1 MSIPGSQDTLTDAH
15 TLNEFMNSLH
25 RLFKIGIYYP
35 SGHATLDRA
44 TDRFMSQL
52 EQLAGDKKEVAIQVI
67 NNTIILEDIELD
79 SGQAAVK
86 EFNILLSTL
95 GISTLYINR
104 LISMAELH
112 DFVRKMLAYKAKVL
126 NAKQFIQ
133 VEVTDLPHSITIEQH
148 EFLARNDRSR
158 RDDSNVDNLDTFVAS
173 LTGFGLNEGE
183 IQQCRELLDSLP
195 DTLAQSTIDI
205 GDLPLAS
212 WDDIAGL
219 LAKAMKKGRDGS
231 GSAASGET
239 GQQSINAL
247 SSILKKL
254 ERETH
259 DTKSREALNLLVSII
274 KKPALSKEQEP
285 EEEEL
290 SRNTFPE
297 KPDISIERISEF
309 VANQKLNP
317 QVCQKIPNSS
327 PRNETLS
334 ILMQLAGSELP
345 LPSQIRMQQ
354 LFRETLCATL
364 TEKTLKILSGGMVHL
379 AQQGKTTRLAATMR
393 LMLDPLRRS
402 AGTGSLVLFQSI
414 IKQCGASEKLLFWPH
429 VVNELLVQGSQKDT
443 IAYQQLCQFAARLS
457 NEQMSAALP
466 VLRNLEAFQDTK
478 IASDIFHGIS
488 PTGYPLF
495 AFLLTT
501 DIERYIGERVIG
513 GLRRAPRDWLIKA
526 VVPLLDI
533 NEQEHKLFLYSYL
546 RQASQNKL
554 SSSLRNIATKIL
566 TTALI
571 ALPQERRNEQWVAN
585 SIAAMG
591 QLPGKR
597 TAEVLQQIAGAKK
610 MLFIP
615 QWPAPCRTAAHKAL
629 AEIKGNY

>member
-1 MSIPGSQDTLTDAH
+1 MSTPSSQNTVTDAH
-15 TLNEFMNSLH
+15 TLNEFMSSLH

-52 EQLAGDKKEVAIQVI
+52 EQLAGDKKEVAIQAI
-67 NNTIILEDIELD
+67 HNTIILEEIELD
-79 SGQAAVK
+79 SQQPAIK

-148 EFLARNDRSR
+148 EFLARNDRFR
-158 RDDSNVDNLDTFVAS
+158 HDDSNIDNLDTFVAS

-195 DTLAQSTIDI
+195 EQLTQSKIDI

-212 WDDIAGL
+212 WDDVAGL
-219 LAKAMKKGRDGS
+219 LAKAVKGGRDG
-231 GSAASGET
+231 GQSAASGIT
-239 GQQSINAL
+239 HQRSINDL

-254 ERETH
+254 EKETH

-274 KKPALSKEQEP
+274 RKPTMSKEQKP

-290 SRNTFPE
+290 SRGTFPE

-309 VANQKLNP
+309 VANQKLSP

-327 PRNETLS
+327 SRNETLS

-345 LPSQIRMQQ
+345 LPSQIHMQQ
-354 LFRETLCATL
+354 LCREALSTTL
-364 TEKTLKILSGGMVHL
+364 TEKTLNILSGGMVHL
-379 AQQGKTTRLAATMR
+379 AQQGKTTRLAATIR

-402 AGTGSLVLFQSI
+402 AGAGSLVLFQST
-414 IKQCGASEKLLFWPH
+414 IKQCGAKEKLPFWPH
-429 VVNELLVQGSQKDT
+429 VVNEMLVQGSQKDT
-443 IAYQQLCQFAARLS
+443 IAYQQLCQYAARLS
-457 NEQMSAALP
+457 HEQMSAALP
-466 VLRNLEAFQDTK
+466 VLRNLEAFQETK
-478 IASDIFHGIS
+478 IASDIFHGIH
-488 PTGYPLF
+488 PAGYPLF

-501 DIERYIGERVIG
+501 DIECYIGERVIG
-513 GLRRAPRDWLIKA
+513 GLRRRPRDWLIKA

-554 SSSLRNIATKIL
+554 SSSLLNIATKIL
-566 TTALI
+566 TTALPS
-571 ALPQERRNEQWVAN
+571 LPQERRSEQWLAN
-585 SIAAMG
+585 SITAMG
-591 QLPGKR
+591 QLPGTS
-597 TAEVLQQIAGAKK
+597 TAEVLKQIAGAKK

>member
-1 MSIPGSQDTLTDAH
+1 MSPLSSQPPVTDAY
-15 TLNEFMNSLH
+15 TLNEFMSSLH

-52 EQLAGDKKEVAIQVI
+52 EQLAGDKKEVAIQAI
-67 NNTIILEDIELD
+67 NNTIILEEIELD
-79 SGQAAVK
+79 NEQPAIK

-133 VEVTDLPHSITIEQH
+133 VEVTDLPHSITIEQY
-148 EFLARNDRSR
+148 EFLAKNDRTARNDGSV
-158 RDDSNVDNLDTFVAS
+158 DDLDTFVAS
-173 LTGFGLNEGE
+173 LTSFGLNDGE

-195 DTLAQSTIDI
+195 EQLTQSKIDI

-212 WDDIAGL
+212 WDDVAGL
-219 LAKAMKKGRDGS
+219 LAKAVKGERGGDGS
-231 GSAASGET
+231 GSSMKKH
-239 GQQSINAL
+239 QRSINAL
-247 SSILKKL
+247 SSILKNL
-254 ERETH
+254 EQETH
-259 DTKSREALNLLVSII
+259 DKKSREALNLLVSII
-274 KKPALSKEQEP
+274 KKPTAGKEQQP
-285 EEEEL
+285 VEEEL
-290 SRNTFPE
+290 SLGIFPD

-309 VANQKLNP
+309 VANQKLSP

-354 LFRETLCATL
+354 LFRETLSTTL
-364 TEKTLKILSGGMVHL
+364 TEKTLNILSGGMLHL
-379 AQQGKTTRLAATMR
+379 AQQEKTTRLAATIR

-402 AGTGSLVLFQSI
+402 TGTGSLALFQAT
-414 IKQCGASEKLLFWPH
+414 IKQCGTKEKLLLWPH
-429 VVNELLVQGSQKDT
+429 VVNELLVQGSQRDK
-443 IAYQQLCQFAARLS
+443 IAYQQLCQFAARLTK
-457 NEQMSAALP
+457 EQMSAALP
-466 VLRNLEAFQDTK
+466 LLRDLEAFQETR
-478 IASDIFHGIS
+478 IASDIFHGVS
-488 PTGYPLF
+488 PAGYPLF

-501 DIERYIGERVIG
+501 DIDRYIGERVIG
-513 GLRRAPRDWLIKA
+513 GLRRHPRDWLIKA

-533 NEQEHKLFLYSYL
+533 KEQEHKLFLYSYL
-546 RQASQNKL
+546 RQAAQKKL
-554 SSSLRNIATKIL
+554 SSSLQKIATQIL
-566 TTALI
+566 TTALTS
-571 ALPQERRNEQWVAN
+571 LSQERRSEQWVAG

-591 QLPGKR
+591 QLPATS
-597 TAEVLQQIAGAKK
+597 TAEVLRQIAGAKK

-615 QWPAPCRTAAHKAL
+615 QWPAPCRTAAQKAL
-629 AEIKGNY
+629 AEIKKNY